1 MRAAITGIGAVT
13 ALGRG
18 TARLWDAMAAGEQG
32 ISRIARF
39 ATDGFDVQIAGVVP
53 DRNDPRWADPG
64 AALCIELAVDAA
76 REALDAAGLDAAPDR
91 IALVHGSSLGDH
103 DLALHEVTRQI
114 ADAIG
119 ARGPRITVST
129 ACTSSSNALGIGLDL
144 LEQGAADAVIA
155 GGADTLT
162 PMVLAGFLRL
172 GVLSAL
178 PCAPFSHPPGTTLGE
193 GAGFVVLERRARG
206 RARHAVLGYGLSS
219 DAYHETGP
227 DPSGAGVARAIRNA
241 LAHAGVSADAIDY
254 VNAHGTGTAAGDPAE
269 WRALRQVLGA
279 RADRVP
285 VSSSK
290 SFLGHA
296 QGAAGVLELIATLV
310 ALDRA
315 AIPPTRNFAG
325 PRPNSPPD
333 PVACDRPRPASVRHT
348 LCNSSGFG
356 GANCAVIVG
365 PIAALDPPVAPAA
378 RPVFVTGLGAVGPH
392 RRSLEVIGA
401 LGAPGGT
408 APGIAGDARGVD
420 AMTRFLVSAAGEALA
435 DAGVRLRGA
444 MHERSGLVIGT
455 TRVSRQSEDQLL
467 RSIDDRGLRQLSAVM
482 FSRMVLNAP
491 VGACAKQLA
500 LKGPLTT
507 ISTGDGSGLTAIA
520 QAAHL
525 LATRGDL
532 DRAIAGGVE
541 EERGA
546 PGPTVE
552 GAVTALLST
561 EPPAGPRI
569 RLAGWGLAGPDGR
582 AHAARAALSQAR
594 CAAVDLVV
602 GSAVPGVPCPRVVA
616 PDQRGG
622 AAASAL
628 GFAIAVAAL
637 RRADIHAA
645 LVVSEPCAS
654 IACALHLVAEAT

>member
-1 MRAAITGIGAVT
+1 MRAAVTGIGAVT

-32 ISRIARF
+32 IGRIARF

-76 REALDAAGLDAAPDR
+76 REALDAAGIDAAPDR
-91 IALVHGSSLGDH
+91 IALVHGSGLGDR
-103 DLALHEVTRQI
+103 DLPLHEVTQRI

-144 LEQGAADAVIA
+144 LEQDAADAVIA

-172 GVLSAL
+172 GVLSTL
-178 PCAPFSHPPGTTLGE
+178 PCAPFSHPPGTSLGE

-206 RARHAVLGYGLSS
+206 PARHAVLGYGLSS

-227 DPSGAGVARAIRNA
+227 DPSGAGVARAMRNA
-241 LAHAGVSADAIDY
+241 LAHAGVSADTIDY

-269 WRALRQVLGA
+269 WRALRHVLGA

-333 PVACDRPRPASVRHT
+333 PVACDRPRPASVRNT

-365 PIAALDPPVAPAA
+365 PIAELDRPVAPPAA
-378 RPVFVTGLGAVGPH
+378 RRVFVTGLGAVGPH
-392 RRSLEVIGA
+392 RRSLEA
-401 LGAPGGT
+401 LGGLGGA
-408 APGIAGDARGVD
+408 APGIAGDARGLD
-420 AMTRFLVSAAGEALA
+420 AMTRFLVSAAGQALA

-444 MHERSGLVIGT
+444 MQERSGLVVGT

-525 LATRGDL
+525 LATRDDL
-532 DRAIAGGVE
+532 DRAVAGGVE
-541 EERGA
+541 EDRGD
-546 PGPTVE
+546 PGPATVE

-561 EPPAGPRI
+561 DPPAGPRI
-569 RLAGWGLAGPDGR
+569 RLASWGLAGPDGR
-582 AHAARAALSQAR
+582 AHAARAACAR
-594 CAAVDLVV
+594 ARHAAVDLVV
-602 GSAVPGVPCPRVVA
+602 GPAVPGVPCPRVVA

-637 RRADIHAA
+637 RRGDIHSA
-645 LVVSEPCAS
+645 LVVSEPGAS
-654 IACALHLVAEAT
+654 IACALLLVAEAT

>member
-1 MRAAITGIGAVT
+1 MG
-13 ALGRG
+13 GRG
-18 TARLWDAMAAGEQG
+18 
-32 ISRIARF
+32 
-39 ATDGFDVQIAGVVP
+39 
-53 DRNDPRWADPG
+53 
-64 AALCIELAVDAA
+64 
-76 REALDAAGLDAAPDR
+76 
-91 IALVHGSSLGDH
+91 
-103 DLALHEVTRQI
+103 
-114 ADAIG
+114 
-119 ARGPRITVST
+119 
-129 ACTSSSNALGIGLDL
+129 
-144 LEQGAADAVIA
+144 
-155 GGADTLT
+155 
-162 PMVLAGFLRL
+162 
-172 GVLSAL
+172 
-178 PCAPFSHPPGTTLGE
+178 
-193 GAGFVVLERRARG
+193 
-206 RARHAVLGYGLSS
+206 
-219 DAYHETGP
+219 
-227 DPSGAGVARAIRNA
+227 VA
-241 LAHAGVSADAIDY
+241 VSA
-254 VNAHGTGTAAGDPAE
+254 
-269 WRALRQVLGA
+269 
-279 RADRVP
+279 
-285 VSSSK
+285 SK

-333 PVACDRPRPASVRHT
+333 PVACDRPRPASVRNT

-365 PIAALDPPVAPAA
+365 PIAELDRPIAPPAA

-392 RRSLEVIGA
+392 RQSLQAIDGIRALGA
-401 LGAPGGT
+401 LGGA
-408 APGIAGDARGVD
+408 APGIAGDARGLD

-444 MHERSGLVIGT
+444 MQDRSGLVIGT

-500 LKGPLTT
+500 LRGPLTT
-507 ISTGDGSGLTAIA
+507 ISTGDASGLTAIA

-525 LATRGDL
+525 LATRDDL

-541 EERGA
+541 EERGD

-582 AHAARAALSQAR
+582 DRAARRA
-594 CAAVDLVV
+594 CAARRAAIDLVV

-637 RRADIHAA
+637 RRGDIHSA
-645 LVVSEPCAS
+645 LVVSEPGAS